1 MNGVSTGR
9 LLLRIAQAW
18 TDDSVLPR
26 VRDAG
31 ARALMAAAAI
41 VLAAVLV
48 LAALG
53 CALTALWLYL
63 LPLVGPAAAPLIVSG
78 VLLSL
83 GLVVLL
89 LPRLGARQ
97 SPPPPVAA
105 PGPTPDILIAEASR
119 LVRDNKVPVLLSA
132 LLVGLCEGAR
142 KK

>member
-26 VRDAG
+26 AREAGVSALIAG
-31 ARALMAAAAI
+31 AT
-41 VLAAVLV
+41 VLLATIFG

-53 CALTALWLYL
+53 CALAALWLYL
-63 LPLVGPAAAPLIVSG
+63 LPLVGEVGAPLIVSG
-78 VLLSL
+78 VLMGL
-83 GLVVLL
+83 GGLVLL
-89 LPRLGARQ
+89 LPRMRDTT
-97 SPPPPVAA
+97 
-105 PGPTPDILIAEASR
+105 PTPPIQTTGATPDMMIAEASR

-132 LLVGLCEGAR
+132 VLVGLCEGMR

>member
-41 VLAAVLV
+41 MLAAVLV

-63 LPLVGPAAAPLIVSG
+63 LPLVGPAGAPLIVSG

-83 GLVVLL
+83 GLVTLL
-89 LPRLGARQ
+89 LPRLAARQ

-105 PGPTPDILIAEASR
+105 PGPTPDVLIAEASR